1 MRAGIV
7 AAICLALISGPL
19 WAKLPAPPPT
29 EEQKAA
35 TAAKAAK
42 AAEAAKKEAEL
53 LTKYQDLTVE
63 KYKKK
68 THAPTSAAAAASA
81 PKTATATK

>member
-7 AAICLALISGPL
+7 AAISLALIGGPL
-19 WAKLPAPPPT
+19 WAKLPAPPPMT

-35 TAAKAAK
+35 AGAKAAQ

-53 LTKYQDLTVE
+53 LTKYQDLTAE
-63 KYKKK
+63 KYKQLHEPKG
-68 THAPTSAAAAASA
+68 AAAAAPA
-81 PKTATATK
+81 KAAAKR